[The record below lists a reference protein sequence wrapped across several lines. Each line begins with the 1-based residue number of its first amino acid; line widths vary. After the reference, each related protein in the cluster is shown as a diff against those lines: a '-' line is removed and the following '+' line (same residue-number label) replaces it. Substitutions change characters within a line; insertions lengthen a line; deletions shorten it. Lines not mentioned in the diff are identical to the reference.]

1 MQTKGLVD
9 FVEVLYENEQ
19 SGEQFV
25 KRVKVEYDWK
35 PHVCPQC
42 LVFGHSSENCT
53 KKEKEARKNQEVNDK
68 SEEFVNVK
76 NRKSNDNDKVNE
88 QQDKYTTPPNSQR
101 KIWNV
106 GENVIKDVRDTANKF
121 SVLQDIEEESTMMKM
136 SLREKN
142 VVEKYVKEKIQL
154 SINESRDWSK
164 EMIAYFK
171 ECWKE
176 HYDKNKEKED
186 EDTDIELYENDVYVD
201 RDGQSMLSHVEILS
215 SQQTFFCTFIYAANR
230 GKDRRELWK
239 DLSLYKKIVGD
250 STWAIMGDVNVSL
263 NLEDHSERISRFTQD
278 MLEFQECIN
287 DTEMEDISSSG
298 LHLTW
303 TKSLNNPNATILKK
317 IDRVMAIL
325 TIPQAIKKKNKSFRM
340 ANYRF
345 SIQRFGEGKMEYSGA
360 WILGIS
366 PQATKFCEEDSSL
379 FVKKVPI
386 EEAELMIREI
396 SNDEIK
402 KALFEIDDNKA
413 PEVNAT
419 LIALV
424 PKSTTPQ
431 KVSDFRPIACCN
443 VIYKCIS
450 KILTNRIKTA
460 LSHIVDDNQSAFI
473 PGRAITDNILLVQE
487 LLKGYNCANGPKR
500 CSFKIDIQK
509 AYDTVS
515 WTFFED
521 IMGRFG
527 FPRKMIDWIIAC
539 ISNYKFS
546 ICVNGERHGYFKGGR
561 GLRHGDPISPYIFTI
576 VMDMLNLIMK
586 DEIRKERNFK
596 FHFGCKQLRI
606 TIYALLMISL
616 CYAMEELNVFKL

>member
-1 MQTKGLVD
+1 MNIPLEAWSHKGLSALASRVGKPLIMDAMTTKMCNQGVGSLSYARILIEANATKGLVD

-42 LVFGHSSENCT
+42 LVFGHSAENCT

-68 SEEFVNVK
+68 N
-76 NRKSNDNDKVNE
+76 KVNE

-186 EDTDIELYENDVYVD
+186 EDTDIELYESDVYVD

-215 SQQTFFCTFIYAANR
+215 SQQTFFCTFIYAANI

-239 DLSLYKKIVGD
+239 DLSLYNKIVGD

-263 NLEDHSERISRFTQD
+263 NLEDHSEGISRFTQD

-287 DTEMEDISSSG
+287 DTEMEDISSSR

-317 IDRVMAIL
+317 IDRVMGNSSFL
-325 TIPQAIKKKNKSFRM
+325 THFSK
-340 ANYRF
+340 ANDLFLPY
-345 SIQRFGEGKMEYSGA
+345 
-360 WILGIS
+360 GIS
-366 PQATKFCEEDSSL
+366 DSYLNNSSSNKEE
-379 FVKKVPI
+379 
-386 EEAELMIREI
+386 E
-396 SNDEIK
+396 
-402 KALFEIDDNKA
+402 
-413 PEVNAT
+413 
-419 LIALV
+419 
-424 PKSTTPQ
+424 
-431 KVSDFRPIACCN
+431 
-443 VIYKCIS
+443 
-450 KILTNRIKTA
+450 
-460 LSHIVDDNQSAFI
+460 
-473 PGRAITDNILLVQE
+473 
-487 LLKGYNCANGPKR
+487 
-500 CSFKIDIQK
+500 
-509 AYDTVS
+509 
-515 WTFFED
+515 
-521 IMGRFG
+521 
-527 FPRKMIDWIIAC
+527 
-539 ISNYKFS
+539 
-546 ICVNGERHGYFKGGR
+546 
-561 GLRHGDPISPYIFTI
+561 
-576 VMDMLNLIMK
+576 
-586 DEIRKERNFK
+586 
-596 FHFGCKQLRI
+596 
-606 TIYALLMISL
+606 
-616 CYAMEELNVFKL
+616 